1 MYCLRKF
8 PDNFV
13 GQSHVICLVL
23 MVISM
28 WDVGVLR
35 VMNNMTVIILL
46 TYLLVPKLEPK
57 LEFVPNSQY
66 LRSNKMRQEILFMI
80 R

>member
-1 MYCLRKF
+1 M
-8 PDNFV
+8 
-13 GQSHVICLVL
+13 ICLVL

-35 VMNNMTVIILL
+35 VMNNVTVIILL

-66 LRSNKMRQEILFMI
+66 LRSNKLRQEILFMI